1 MSDDRGVSPE
11 MSRAEQA
18 PVASPGPVHDDPRG
32 PTSGEGRPGDGS
44 GDGSGARPVDPSRK
58 MLALAGVVA
67 GAAGIA
73 LSQAA
78 AGALR
83 VESSPVEAVAA
94 AVRDFTPG
102 PIAVFLVHLVGAAD
116 KPLLLGGTAVA
127 VLGMCGYAA
136 SLMRRHP
143 LLPDLVFFALTVIGL
158 AAILRLPSPGIGS
171 ALALMVGLVTWIV
184 TLRVLTAPLLGEIA
198 GEDTSALRRRDFLIR
213 SGWVVAAVAVLT
225 VGGRFAG
232 SGRRNAEQAR
242 RLLRLPV
249 RHGEVPLGADTG
261 VPGIQPWR
269 TPNSDFYLIH
279 TALAPPSISPPD
291 WRLRIHGMVEREVTF
306 NYQDLIDRQLT
317 EAWITLCCVSNEVGG
332 DLIGNAWWSGVLAR
346 DLLAEAGVKPGAD
359 AVLQT
364 SRDGWNCGTPLSA
377 LTDDRN
383 AMLAV
388 AMNGKPLPVEHGFPV
403 RMVVPGLYGYVS
415 ATKWL
420 VDLEVTRF
428 EDFQAYW
435 TERSWSEKGPVKTMS
450 RIDVPGDGVQVVAGS
465 VRIGGS
471 AWAQHTGIEKVEY
484 QLDGAAWAEA
494 DLGRVPQADTW
505 VQWSASVDV
514 DPGDHRLVV
523 RATDRSGYTQTSVRA
538 DSVPDG
544 ATGWDSVTFDAT

>member
-1 MSDDRGVSPE
+1 

-18 PVASPGPVHDDPRG
+18 PVTSPGPVHDGPRE
-32 PTSGEGRPGDGS
+32 PTSGEGRPGGGS
-44 GDGSGARPVDPSRK
+44 GNGSGEWPVDPSRK
-58 MLALAGVVA
+58 MLALAGVIA

-102 PIAVFLVHLVGAAD
+102 PIAVFLVHLVGSAD
-116 KPLLLGGTAVA
+116 KPLLLGGTAIA

-158 AAILRLPSPGIGS
+158 AAVLRLPSPGIGS

-184 TLRVLTAPLLGEIA
+184 TLRVLTAPLLGEVV
-198 GEDTSALRRRDFLIR
+198 DDHTPDLRRRDFLIR

-232 SGRRNAEQAR
+232 SGRRHAEQAR

-249 RHGEVPLGADTG
+249 RHGEVPVGADLG

-291 WRLRIHGMVEREVTF
+291 WKLRIHGMVERELTF
-306 NYQDLIDRQLT
+306 GYQDLIDRQLT

-332 DLIGNAWWSGVLAR
+332 DLIGNAYWSGVLAR
-346 DLLAEAGVKPGAD
+346 ELLAEAGVKPGAD

-364 SRDGWNCGTPLSA
+364 SHDGWNCGTPLSA

-428 EDFQAYW
+428 DKFQAYW
-435 TERSWSEKGPVKTMS
+435 TERSWSEKGPVKTQS
-450 RIDVPGDGVQVVAGS
+450 RIDVPGDGAQLNAGS

-484 QLDGAAWAEA
+484 QLDGAAWADA
-494 DLGRVPQADTW
+494 DLGRVPQTDTW

-514 DPGDHRLVV
+514 DPGDHHLVV

-538 DSVPDG
+538 DVVPDG
-544 ATGWDSVTFDAT
+544 ATGWDSVTFDAS